1 MNKSNQNILGIYTYV
16 DVLVDAI
23 KKLRAEGFENLRVFS
38 PVPNH
43 EIEDALDTGKEP
55 SKVKYFTFCGAILGA
70 LVGVCFTVLTSLDWP
85 IVTSAKPIVSIPPYM
100 IIIFECMIL
109 IGGLSTFLGLLIN
122 SRLRKDTPPELYDER
137 FSDNKFGILVNCNS
151 DDLEK
156 DSDLKKF
163 YDLEEMLKFVS
174 DSLEVFP
181 LYKWADP
188 LGKNPYS
195 VMHTDHY
202 FPWHF
207 DGNDFTLSVLIQ
219 KAEKGGL
226 FEYVPDIR
234 NKDNENFD
242 EVAKVLKDDR
252 ARVKSLDLKPG
263 DLQIF
268 KGRFSMHRV
277 TKIEGK
283 TSRYIAL
290 PCYVKDPLKIN
301 KPEHSKQ
308 VYGKA
313 LPIHFKRENIQ
324 GDGLTD

>member
-1 MNKSNQNILGIYTYV
+1 MKDLNKII
-16 DVLVDAI
+16 
-23 KKLRAEGFENLRVFS
+23 NLTKY
-38 PVPNH
+38 PIN
-43 EIEDALDTGKEP
+43 DTGSIKYRELINYTRKQLNEDGCCVLP
-55 SKVKYFTFCGAILGA
+55 NFIRPDSIQKMKDEVDRNLSKIYFTNDKHNPYFTKDDKTLHEEHPKRI
-70 LVGVCFTVLTSLDWP
+70 FTVRQSGYL
-85 IVTSAKPIVSIPPYM
+85 
-100 IIIFECMIL
+100 
-109 IGGLSTFLGLLIN
+109 
-122 SRLRKDTPPELYDER
+122 
-137 FSDNKFGILVNCNS
+137 NS

-156 DSDLKKF
+156 NSDLNKF

-195 VMHTDHY
+195 IMHTDHY

-207 DGNDFTLSVLIQ
+207 DGNEFTLSVLIQ
-219 KAEKGGL
+219 KAEIGGL
-226 FEYVPDIR
+226 FEYASDIR
-234 NKDNENFD
+234 SKDNENFE
-242 EVAKVLKDDR
+242 EVAKVLKGNR
-252 ARVKSLDLKPG
+252 KKIKSLDLKPG

-313 LPIHFKRENIQ
+313 LPIHFKRENIK

>member
-1 MNKSNQNILGIYTYV
+1 MNGRLKTIVDLEKYPINDIGSLKYKELTNYTRKQLDEDGCCVLPNFIKPNSIQRMKDEV
-16 DVLVDAI
+16 D
-23 KKLRAEGFENLRVFS
+23 RNL
-38 PVPNH
+38 
-43 EIEDALDTGKEP
+43 
-55 SKVKYFTFCGAILGA
+55 SKIYFTSDKHNPY
-70 LVGVCFTVLTSLDWP
+70 FTKDDKSLHEEHP
-85 IVTSAKPIVSIPPYM
+85 KR
-100 IIIFECMIL
+100 IFSVRQSGYL
-109 IGGLSTFLGLLIN
+109 N
-122 SRLRKDTPPELYDER
+122 S
-137 FSDNKFGILVNCNS
+137 N
-151 DDLEK
+151 DLEK
-156 DSDLKKF
+156 DSDLNKF

-174 DSLEVFP
+174 DSLKVFP

-207 DGNDFTLSVLIQ
+207 DWNEFTLSVLVQ
-219 KAEKGGL
+219 KAEKGGF
-226 FEYVPDIR
+226 FEYAPDLR
-234 NKDNENFD
+234 SKDNENF
-242 EVAKVLKDDR
+242 EEIAKVLKGDR
-252 ARVKSLDLKPG
+252 TRVKSLDLKPG

-290 PCYVKDPLKIN
+290 PCYVKDPLKVN

>member
-1 MNKSNQNILGIYTYV
+1 MKDLNEII
-16 DVLVDAI
+16 
-23 KKLRAEGFENLRVFS
+23 NLTKY
-38 PVPNH
+38 PIN
-43 EIEDALDTGKEP
+43 DTGSIKYRELINYTRKQLNEDGCCVLSNFIRP
-55 SKVKYFTFCGAILGA
+55 DSIQKMKDEVDRNLSKIYFTNDKHNPYFTKDDKTLHEEHPKRI
-70 LVGVCFTVLTSLDWP
+70 FTVRQSGYL
-85 IVTSAKPIVSIPPYM
+85 
-100 IIIFECMIL
+100 
-109 IGGLSTFLGLLIN
+109 
-122 SRLRKDTPPELYDER
+122 
-137 FSDNKFGILVNCNS
+137 NS

-156 DSDLKKF
+156 NSDLNKF

-195 VMHTDHY
+195 IMHTDHY

-207 DGNDFTLSVLIQ
+207 DGNEFTLSVLIQ
-219 KAEKGGL
+219 KAEIGGL
-226 FEYVPDIR
+226 FEYASDIR
-234 NKDNENFD
+234 SKDNENFE
-242 EVAKVLKDDR
+242 EVAKVLKGNR
-252 ARVKSLDLKPG
+252 KKIKSLDLKPG

-313 LPIHFKRENIQ
+313 LPIHFKRENIK

>member
-1 MNKSNQNILGIYTYV
+1 MKYINEIIDLEKYPVHDPSCSKYKE
-16 DVLVDAI
+16 LVDYTRKQLNDDGCCVLPNFI
-23 KKLRAEGFENLRVFS
+23 KPDSIRRMKNEIDKNL
-38 PVPNH
+38 
-43 EIEDALDTGKEP
+43 
-55 SKVKYFTFCGAILGA
+55 SKIYFTNDKHNPY
-70 LVGVCFTVLTSLDWP
+70 FTKEDITLDENHP
-85 IVTSAKPIVSIPPYM
+85 KR
-100 IIIFECMIL
+100 IFSVRQSGYL
-109 IGGLSTFLGLLIN
+109 
-122 SRLRKDTPPELYDER
+122 
-137 FSDNKFGILVNCNS
+137 NS

-156 DSDLKKF
+156 DSDLNKF
-163 YDLEEMLKFVS
+163 YDLEEMLKFSS
-174 DSLEVFP
+174 DSLEVSP

-207 DGNDFTLSVLIQ
+207 DGNEFTLSVLIQ
-219 KAEKGGL
+219 NAEKGGF
-226 FEYVPDIR
+226 FEYAPDIR
-234 NKDNENFD
+234 NKDNENFE
-242 EVAKVLKDDR
+242 EVANVLKGDR
-252 ARVKSLDLKPG
+252 TRVKSLDLKPG

-277 TKIEGK
+277 TKIEGE

-313 LPIHFKRENIQ
+313 LPIHFKRETIQ

>member
-1 MNKSNQNILGIYTYV
+1 VIDIKQIINLKKYPINDIGSLKYKELTNYTRKQLNNDGCCVLPSFIRPDSIRRMKDEV
-16 DVLVDAI
+16 D
-23 KKLRAEGFENLRVFS
+23 RNL
-38 PVPNH
+38 
-43 EIEDALDTGKEP
+43 
-55 SKVKYFTFCGAILGA
+55 SKIYFTSDKHNPYFTKDDKTLLKEHPKRI
-70 LVGVCFTVLTSLDWP
+70 FTVRQSGYL
-85 IVTSAKPIVSIPPYM
+85 
-100 IIIFECMIL
+100 
-109 IGGLSTFLGLLIN
+109 
-122 SRLRKDTPPELYDER
+122 
-137 FSDNKFGILVNCNS
+137 NS

-156 DSDLKKF
+156 DSDLNKF

-181 LYKWADP
+181 LYKWSDP

-207 DGNDFTLSVLIQ
+207 DGNEFTLSVLIQ
-219 KAEKGGL
+219 KAEKGGF
-226 FEYVPDIR
+226 FEYAPDIR
-234 NKDNENFD
+234 SKDNENFE
-242 EVAKVLKDDR
+242 EVAKVLEGDR

-277 TKIEGK
+277 TRIEGK

>member
-1 MNKSNQNILGIYTYV
+1 MNALSEIVNLKEYPINNTETAEY
-16 DVLVDAI
+16 
-23 KKLRAEGFENLRVFS
+23 KKLIEHNRKLLDKDGCCVLPNFVLQQSLKRMKEEVERNLPKTHWTKDNHNPYFSKDDENLSKDHPKRIFS
-38 PVPNH
+38 FR
-43 EIEDALDTGKEP
+43 ESGYI
-55 SKVKYFTFCGAILGA
+55 
-70 LVGVCFTVLTSLDWP
+70 
-85 IVTSAKPIVSIPPYM
+85 
-100 IIIFECMIL
+100 
-109 IGGLSTFLGLLIN
+109 
-122 SRLRKDTPPELYDER
+122 
-137 FSDNKFGILVNCNS
+137 NS

-156 DSDLKKF
+156 DSDLNAI
-163 YDLEEMLKFVS
+163 YESDEMLKFVS
-174 DSLEVFP
+174 DSLGVFP

-195 VMHTDHY
+195 IMHEDHY

-207 DGNDFTLSVLIQ
+207 DGNEFTLSILVQ

-226 FEYVPDIR
+226 FEYSPDLR
-234 NKDNENFD
+234 NVEDENFNG
-242 EVAKVLKDDR
+242 VTKVLR
-252 ARVKSLDLKPG
+252 GERETVKSLDLKPG

-290 PCYVKDPLKIN
+290 PTYVKDPYRVN

-313 LPIHFKRENIQ
+313 LPIHFERNDIQ
-324 GDGLTD
+324 VDGLMD

>member
-1 MNKSNQNILGIYTYV
+1 VIDIKNII
-16 DVLVDAI
+16 
-23 KKLRAEGFENLRVFS
+23 N
-38 PVPNH
+38 
-43 EIEDALDTGKEP
+43 IEKYPINDTGSLKYKELTNYTRKQLNEDGCCVLP
-55 SKVKYFTFCGAILGA
+55 NFIRSDSILKMKDEVDRNLTKIYFTSDKHNPYFTKEDKTLHEEHPKRI
-70 LVGVCFTVLTSLDWP
+70 FTVRQSGYL
-85 IVTSAKPIVSIPPYM
+85 
-100 IIIFECMIL
+100 
-109 IGGLSTFLGLLIN
+109 
-122 SRLRKDTPPELYDER
+122 
-137 FSDNKFGILVNCNS
+137 NS

-156 DSDLKKF
+156 DSDLNKF

-181 LYKWADP
+181 LYTWEDP

-207 DGNDFTLSVLIQ
+207 DGNEFTLSILVQ

-226 FEYVPDIR
+226 FEYAPDIR
-234 NKDNENFD
+234 SKDNENFE
-242 EVAKVLKDDR
+242 EVAKVLKGDR
-252 ARVKSLDLKPG
+252 KRVKSLDLQPG

-277 TKIEGK
+277 TKIEGN

-313 LPIHFKRENIQ
+313 LPIHFKRENIL
-324 GDGLTD
+324 GDGLID

>member
-1 MNKSNQNILGIYTYV
+1 MKEIINLETYPINNTGSIKYRELINYTRKQLNEDGCCVLSNFIKSDSIQRMKDEV
-16 DVLVDAI
+16 D
-23 KKLRAEGFENLRVFS
+23 KKL
-38 PVPNH
+38 
-43 EIEDALDTGKEP
+43 
-55 SKVKYFTFCGAILGA
+55 SKIYFTNDKHNPY
-70 LVGVCFTVLTSLDWP
+70 FTKDDKMLP
-85 IVTSAKPIVSIPPYM
+85 ENHPKR
-100 IIIFECMIL
+100 IFSVRQSGYL
-109 IGGLSTFLGLLIN
+109 N
-122 SRLRKDTPPELYDER
+122 
-137 FSDNKFGILVNCNS
+137 SDN
-151 DDLEK
+151 LEK
-156 DSDLKKF
+156 DSDLNKF

-207 DGNDFTLSVLIQ
+207 DGNEFTLSILVQ

-226 FEYVPDIR
+226 FEYAPDIR
-234 NKDNENFD
+234 SKDNESFE
-242 EVAKVLKDDR
+242 EVSKVLKGDR
-252 ARVKSLDLKPG
+252 KKVKSLDLKPG

-313 LPIHFKRENIQ
+313 LPIHFERENIQ
-324 GDGLTD
+324 GDGLID

>member
-1 MNKSNQNILGIYTYV
+1 MKISEIINL
-16 DVLVDAI
+16 
-23 KKLRAEGFENLRVFS
+23 ENY
-38 PVPNH
+38 PIN
-43 EIEDALDTGKEP
+43 DTGSIKYNELINYTRKQLNEDGCCVLSNFIRP
-55 SKVKYFTFCGAILGA
+55 DSIKRMKDEVDRNLEKIYFTSDQHNPYFTKEDKTLNENHPKRI
-70 LVGVCFTVLTSLDWP
+70 FTVRQSGYL
-85 IVTSAKPIVSIPPYM
+85 
-100 IIIFECMIL
+100 
-109 IGGLSTFLGLLIN
+109 
-122 SRLRKDTPPELYDER
+122 
-137 FSDNKFGILVNCNS
+137 NS

-156 DSDLKKF
+156 DSDLNKF
-163 YDLEEMLKFVS
+163 YGLEEMLKFVS

-181 LYKWADP
+181 LYTWADP

-207 DGNDFTLSVLIQ
+207 DGNDFTLSILVQ

-226 FEYVPDIR
+226 FEYSPDIR
-234 NKDNENFD
+234 SKDNENF
-242 EVAKVLKDDR
+242 EKVTKVLKGDR
-252 ARVKSLDLKPG
+252 SKVKSLDLKPG

-268 KGRFSMHRV
+268 KGRFSIHRV

-313 LPIHFKRENIQ
+313 LPIHFKRQNIE

>member
-1 MNKSNQNILGIYTYV
+1 MGSIKEIINLEKYPINEINSAKYRELINYTRNQLNEDGCCLLSDFIKPDSIKRMKEEVDRNLGKIYFTNDKHNPYFT
-16 DVLVDAI
+16 
-23 KKLRAEGFENLRVFS
+23 K
-38 PVPNH
+38 
-43 EIEDALDTGKEP
+43 EDA
-55 SKVKYFTFCGAILGA
+55 TFDKKHPKRI
-70 LVGVCFTVLTSLDWP
+70 FSLRQ
-85 IVTSAKPIVSIPPYM
+85 SGY
-100 IIIFECMIL
+100 L
-109 IGGLSTFLGLLIN
+109 
-122 SRLRKDTPPELYDER
+122 
-137 FSDNKFGILVNCNS
+137 NS

-156 DSDLKKF
+156 DSDLNKF
-163 YDLEEMLKFVS
+163 YDLEEMIKFAS

-195 VMHTDHY
+195 VMHTEHY

-207 DGNDFTLSVLIQ
+207 DGNEFTLSVLIQ

-234 NKDNENFD
+234 SKDNENFE

-252 ARVKSLDLKPG
+252 TRVKSLDLKPG